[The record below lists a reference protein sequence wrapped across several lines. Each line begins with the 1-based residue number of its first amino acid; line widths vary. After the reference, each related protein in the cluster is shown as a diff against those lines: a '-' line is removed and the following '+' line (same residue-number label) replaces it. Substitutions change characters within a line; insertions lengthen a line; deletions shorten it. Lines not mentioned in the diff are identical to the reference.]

1 MKIINK
7 VKEMLLTHTKESV
20 IDYVNSVMFQLGE
33 PKSIDDINKFLECK
47 TAIRFIKQYKKE

>member
-1 MKIINK
+1 
-7 VKEMLLTHTKESV
+7 MLLTHTKESV